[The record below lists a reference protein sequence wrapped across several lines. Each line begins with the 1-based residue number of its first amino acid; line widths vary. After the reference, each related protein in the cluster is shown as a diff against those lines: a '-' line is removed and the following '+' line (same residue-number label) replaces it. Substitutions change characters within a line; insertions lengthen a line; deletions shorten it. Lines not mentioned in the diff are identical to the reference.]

1 MEEYL
6 GVQADEWR
14 NIWVDRL
21 TDGGI
26 FGWTG

>member
-6 GVQADEWR
+6 GGQADEWR
-14 NIWVDRL
+14 NIWMGKL